1 MEQIERIRR
10 MEDVLQRAKAACRA
24 LDEALDGF
32 LALEEDAEALNG
44 DIDSEVLERMHALDE
59 AMECFQALEEDVDML
74 SAYYGSELWF
84 YDFDCDR
91 AGLLPGDLPRG
102 VLSEDEAYDLLS
114 AWRELQARASAL
126 FGADETPEGG

>member
-24 LDEALDGF
+24 LDEALDGY
-32 LALEEDAEALNG
+32 EALR
-44 DIDSEVLERMHALDE
+44 SEVDALGK
-59 AMECFQALEEDVDML
+59 
-74 SAYYGSELWF
+74 YYGSELWF

-126 FGADETPEGG
+126 FGADEAPERD

>member
-24 LDEALDGF
+24 LDEALETYK
-32 LALEEDAEALNG
+32 ALR
-44 DIDSEVLERMHALDE
+44 SEVDALGK
-59 AMECFQALEEDVDML
+59 
-74 SAYYGSELWF
+74 YYGSELWF

-126 FGADETPEGG
+126 FGADETPEGD